1 MSIKDLFR
9 DKTRDIF
16 HKKLREI
23 NVDCSLSKRG
33 VDQEKLFNPWHRA
46 SLGII
51 TINTKSPIKYINIIK
66 HFGGKNDPK
75 RWWFY
80 FAVPSKTSQHK
91 EDYIEVKSLRKKS
104 FPVIGNVKSIYW
116 KSNKNG
122 KILAD
127 KFKQD
132 IDINSLS
139 KKLGNLKVQSLH
151 ENFALIIAE
160 KQQDKFLFIPVAFL
174 IPLVLCLVSHICI
187 THHPDENESLPP

>member
-16 HKKLREI
+16 HKKLTEI

-33 VDQEKLFNPWHRA
+33 VDEEKLFNPWHRA

-51 TINTKSPIKYINIIK
+51 TINSKSPIKYINIIK

-151 ENFALIIAE
+151 ENFSGYSIELEFNRSLLPLISAPNISINQEQWGTLNKIA
-160 KQQDKFLFIPVAFL
+160 K
-174 IPLVLCLVSHICI
+174 LCI
-187 THHPDENESLPP
+187 DQ